1 MKSMGSSQVR
11 IVFAVFAIFMAL
23 CSSESAQQG
32 WSLVPINPPIWKHT
46 KKLIWQSEGRVNCN
60 AFPGSSCDLA
70 HRPGSDKET
79 MYFDFERDEASADSD
94 YYKIANRSFK
104 IVGTDPE
111 AYAMVLFIDAA
122 SHVGRL
128 PPSQMISF
136 RYKKDSSLSAPKLT
150 ALSVSIYANAA

>member
-23 CSSESAQQG
+23 CSSASAQQG

-46 KKLIWQSEGRVNCN
+46 KKLICRSEGRVNCN

-79 MYFDFERDEASADSD
+79 MYCDFERRAAPADGRCS
-94 YYKIANRSFK
+94 RSRTPLFRSLDRPGGK
-104 IVGTDPE
+104 SNTFYLVGC
-111 AYAMVLFIDAA
+111 V
-122 SHVGRL
+122 
-128 PPSQMISF
+128 
-136 RYKKDSSLSAPKLT
+136 
-150 ALSVSIYANAA
+150 